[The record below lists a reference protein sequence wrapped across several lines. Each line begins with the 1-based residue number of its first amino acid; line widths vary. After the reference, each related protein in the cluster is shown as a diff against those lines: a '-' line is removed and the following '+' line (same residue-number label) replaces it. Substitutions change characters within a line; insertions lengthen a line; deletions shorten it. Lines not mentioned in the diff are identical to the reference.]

1 MSDTHTSEY
10 VDDQPAVSPGKLLQQ
25 ERERQ
30 AITLEDA
37 AIALHLRP
45 AVVSGLERDHYVE
58 IPVAA
63 YRRGYLRTYAK
74 YLGMDDKPILD
85 AYRALH
91 GDPDTEREVKPVS
104 VSRPPSRLGGLL
116 FKLVT
121 LLVIAGLIG
130 VTVTWWQSRGG
141 NTPPGLDDN
150 TATETAPDTSNA
162 PASTDAEPRNTAGTS
177 NGAGDTLTDTDTG
190 TDTDTHTA
198 SNPRATATPEPQAAT
213 PSKVALAA
221 ATAVARAATER
232 ANAAAANTLAL
243 TFNQQSW
250 TEIFDVRDQR
260 IFVGLQQP
268 GTEASVEGQ
277 PPFRLTV
284 GNATGV
290 ELRYQ
295 GEIVDLVQH
304 AGANNVARFTL
315 GE

>member
-1 MSDTHTSEY
+1 MSDIHTSEY
-10 VDDQPAVSPGKLLQQ
+10 ADEPRSASPGQLLQH

-30 AITLEDA
+30 AISLEDA
-37 AIALHLRP
+37 ALALHLRP
-45 AVVSGLERDHYVE
+45 AVVAGLEQDHYAE
-58 IPVAA
+58 IPVAT

-74 YLGMDDKPILD
+74 YLGMDDKPVLE
-85 AYRALH
+85 AYRARY
-91 GDPDTEREVKPVS
+91 GNADTESEIKPVS
-104 VSRPPSRLGGLL
+104 VTRPPSKLGGLL

-141 NTPPGLDDN
+141 NTPPGLDDT
-150 TATETAPDTSNA
+150 TAAETAPETANA
-162 PASTDAEPRNTAGTS
+162 PDMPSTSDAPAASTEPRDEAKPS
-177 NGAGDTLTDTDTG
+177 DTG
-190 TDTDTHTA
+190 SSTEA
-198 SNPRATATPEPQAAT
+198 NPRAASTAEPEAAT
-213 PSKVALAA
+213 LSKTALAA
-221 ATAVARAATER
+221 ATAVARAAQER
-232 ANAAAANTLAL
+232 ADAATANTLAL

-250 TEIFDVRDQR
+250 TEIFDARDQR
-260 IFVGLQQP
+260 VFVGLQQP
-268 GTEASVEGQ
+268 GTDASVEGQ

-295 GEIVDLVQH
+295 GKVVDLARH

>member
-1 MSDTHTSEY
+1 MSETPTAEY
-10 VDDQPAVSPGKLLQQ
+10 ADPQPAASPGKLLQQ

-30 AITLEDA
+30 AIPLKDA
-37 AIALHLRP
+37 ARDLHLRP
-45 AVVSGLERDHYVE
+45 AVVTGLEQDHYAE
-58 IPVAA
+58 IPVAT

-74 YLGMDDKPILD
+74 YLNMDEKPVLA
-85 AYRALH
+85 AYEALH
-91 GDPDTEREVKPVS
+91 GTPDIEREIKPVS
-104 VSRPPSRLGGLL
+104 VTRPPSRLGGLL

-141 NTPPGLDDN
+141 NTPPGLDD
-150 TATETAPDTSNA
+150 SA
-162 PASTDAEPRNTAGTS
+162 PAQSASAPSTSADTKAPQDAGASAKPRDDESDTARNVNTDAATDIAASTTEP
-177 NGAGDTLTDTDTG
+177 
-190 TDTDTHTA
+190 
-198 SNPRATATPEPQAAT
+198 EAAA
-213 PSKVALAA
+213 PSDAAIAA
-221 ATAVARAATER
+221 ATAIAHAIRQR
-232 ANAAAANTLAL
+232 DAAAADNSLAL

-250 TEIFDVRDQR
+250 TEIFDARDQR
-260 IFVGLQQP
+260 VFVGLQQP

-295 GEIVDLVQH
+295 GKVIDLARH

>member
-1 MSDTHTSEY
+1 MSDIHTSEY
-10 VDDQPAVSPGKLLQQ
+10 ADEPRSASPGQLLQH

-30 AITLEDA
+30 AISLEDA
-37 AIALHLRP
+37 ALALHLRP
-45 AVVSGLERDHYVE
+45 AVVAGLEQDHYAE
-58 IPVAA
+58 IPVAT

-74 YLGMDDKPILD
+74 YLGMDDKPVLE
-85 AYRALH
+85 AYRARY
-91 GDPDTEREVKPVS
+91 GNADTESEIKPVS
-104 VSRPPSRLGGLL
+104 VTRPPSKLGGIL

-141 NTPPGLDDN
+141 NTPPGLDDT
-150 TATETAPDTSNA
+150 TAAETAPDTANA
-162 PASTDAEPRNTAGTS
+162 PDMPSTSDAPAASTEPRNADEPS
-177 NGAGDTLTDTDTG
+177 DTG
-190 TDTDTHTA
+190 SSTEA
-198 SNPRATATPEPQAAT
+198 NPRATSTAEPKAAT
-213 PSKVALAA
+213 LSETALAA
-221 ATAVARAATER
+221 ATAVARAAQER
-232 ANAAAANTLAL
+232 ADAATANTLAL

-250 TEIFDVRDQR
+250 TEIFDARDQR
-260 IFVGLQQP
+260 VFVGLQQP

-295 GEIVDLVQH
+295 GEIVDLAQH

>member
-1 MSDTHTSEY
+1 MSDIHTSEY
-10 VDDQPAVSPGKLLQQ
+10 ADEPRSASPGQLLQH

-30 AITLEDA
+30 AISLEDA
-37 AIALHLRP
+37 ALALHLRP
-45 AVVSGLERDHYVE
+45 AVVAGLEQDHYAE
-58 IPVAA
+58 IPVAT

-74 YLGMDDKPILD
+74 YLGMDDKPVLE
-85 AYRALH
+85 AYHARYGA
-91 GDPDTEREVKPVS
+91 PDTEREVKPVS
-104 VSRPPSRLGGLL
+104 VTRPPSRLGGIL

-150 TATETAPDTSNA
+150 APAETAPDTAGTPEMPSTSDA
-162 PASTDAEPRNTAGTS
+162 PAARTESSDETDASDAGSTE
-177 NGAGDTLTDTDTG
+177 A
-190 TDTDTHTA
+190 
-198 SNPRATATPEPQAAT
+198 NPRATSTAEPEVT
-213 PSKVALAA
+213 VPSPAALAA
-221 ATAVARAATER
+221 ATAVASAAQER
-232 ANAAAANTLAL
+232 ANAATANTLAL

-250 TEIFDVRDQR
+250 TEIFDARDQR
-260 IFVGLQQP
+260 VFVGLQQP

-295 GEIVDLVQH
+295 GKVIDLAAQ

>member
-10 VDDQPAVSPGKLLQQ
+10 ADEQHGASPGKLLQQ

-30 AITLEDA
+30 AISLEDA
-37 AIALHLRP
+37 ALALHLRP
-45 AVVSGLERDHYVE
+45 AVVAGLERDQYAE
-58 IPVAA
+58 IPVAT

-74 YLGMDDKPILD
+74 YLGMDDKPVLD
-85 AYRALH
+85 AYRAHH
-91 GDPDTEREVKPVS
+91 GAPDTEREVRPVA
-104 VSRPPSRLGGLL
+104 VTRPPSRVGGLL

-121 LLVIAGLIG
+121 LLVIVGLIG

-141 NTPPGLDDN
+141 NTPPGLDDT
-150 TATETAPDTSNA
+150 TATQTSQDEATTSDPSSAPSTVDNDAPSDTADSGDAPDT
-162 PASTDAEPRNTAGTS
+162 EP
-177 NGAGDTLTDTDTG
+177 
-190 TDTDTHTA
+190 
-198 SNPRATATPEPQAAT
+198 NPRAASTAEPEAVT
-213 PSKVALAA
+213 PSREALAA
-221 ATAVARAATER
+221 AAEVARLAQER
-232 ANAAAANTLAL
+232 AQAEAANTLAL

-250 TEIFDVRDQR
+250 TEIFDARDR
-260 IFVGLQQP
+260 RVFVGLQQP

-295 GEIVDLVQH
+295 GKVVDLAAQ